1 MEALLAHC
9 TEVFSGQGSF
19 YLAFFLGGLTG
30 GFTHCLA
37 MCGPLAACDRL
48 CAASCQSKNNGIAY
62 HLGRLTTY
70 SALGFV
76 AALLGRQLSAF
87 TWWPDFSAVMLAGAG
102 LLFLLTCA
110 GKVTIGRMSF
120 SRGLMLGFMPCSLIY
135 AALMMSATL
144 SHPWEGMLAMA
155 LFALGT
161 MPALLIAHLGAEFF
175 SRKWRQAMQQAGCCL
190 MAFNGLSLLVMAAR
204 IVRY

>member
-9 TEVFSGQGSF
+9 TKAFSGQESF

-48 CAASCQSKNNGIAY
+48 CAGSCKSKSNGIAY

-70 SALGFV
+70 SSLGFL

-87 TWWPDFSAVMLAGAG
+87 SWWPDFSAAMLASAG
-102 LLFLLTCA
+102 VLFLLTCA
-110 GKVTIGRMSF
+110 GKITLGKMTF
-120 SRGLMLGFMPCSLIY
+120 SRGMMLGFMPCGLLY
-135 AALMMSATL
+135 AALMMAATL
-144 SHPWEGMLAMA
+144 SNPWQGMLAMA

-161 MPALLIAHLGAEFF
+161 LPALLIAHLGVEFF
-175 SRKWRQAMQQAGCCL
+175 SRKWRHAMQQAGHFL

-204 IVRY
+204 IMR